1 MKPIQLHLF
10 RRPRVTFPTWGWR
23 LVVVAVA
30 VVGCLPTVI
39 VRLQLQATLDEFD
52 ANRGHAGRQVNT
64 GLAAAASH
72 RNRNDQ
78 GGRRERDAGVLR

>member
-52 ANRGHAGRQVNT
+52 ANRVREVRQVRDT
-64 GLAAAASH
+64 LAAATH
-72 RNRNDQ
+72 RSQ
-78 GGRRERDAGVLR
+78 HESGSRRERDSSVLR

>member
-52 ANRGHAGRQVNT
+52 ANRVREVRQARTRFATAAHRHRDDKGR
-64 GLAAAASH
+64 
-72 RNRNDQ
+72 D
-78 GGRRERDAGVLR
+78 RERDAGVLR

>member
-52 ANRGHAGRQVNT
+52 ANRVHAGRQVNT
-64 GLAAAASH
+64 RLAAAAH
-72 RNRNDQ
+72 RNRDDRV
-78 GGRRERDAGVLR
+78 GRPERESSVLR